1 MSPSPSTFTSV
12 TRPVKANHRC
22 SEVMRDECRVKCALT
37 PTPGQPNICDG
48 VIDRIFDLSVGGMPG
63 SVFAGQ
69 RSLPCAPWET
79 HGDEKVTTCFA
90 AFPKAGKRPKEEM
103 IRMLANVLEFIFED
117 CCYLCRGGMKRPF
130 HAIQAEFNRDWDCDA
145 IETDVKQLR
154 PSAARFHFGYLFI
167 ADLKLVTSI
176 M

>member
-12 TRPVKANHRC
+12 TCPVKANHLC
-22 SEVMRDECRVKCALT
+22 SEAMRGDCRVKCALA

-48 VIDRIFDLSVGGMPG
+48 VIDRTFDLSVGGMSG

-79 HGDEKVTTCFA
+79 HGDEKATTCLA
-90 AFPKAGKRPKEEM
+90 GFPKAGKRPKEEM
-103 IRMLANVLEFIFED
+103 ITRLANVLQFI
-117 CCYLCRGGMKRPF
+117 LTIVAIGRGGMKG
-130 HAIQAEFNRDWDCDA
+130 H
-145 IETDVKQLR
+145 
-154 PSAARFHFGYLFI
+154 SARFTSNSTATGI
-167 ADLKLVTSI
+167 AMQSKQ